1 MRLYP
6 ILFALAAALL
16 LPACTDEIDGP
27 DEPEFPGDTF
37 VGDTRVMALGPETEG
52 FSSPGFTLVL
62 QAPDGSMISRTGQH
76 QRSGA
81 SSRLTLDTGLSDGEY
96 RLMYLEYPIEE
107 NPALADLKSEF
118 ATTQFGL
125 GSRVEIAGGTV
136 TVLDTYDEEIGL
148 PGKGTA
154 DEPYEISSYN
164 NLIKL
169 AQVVNSEEKNSLI
182 TADTHFRQTGKID
195 MYQASREVDRRYGW
209 LPIGANPALPFRGHY
224 HGAAISTLIIDREH
238 SAGVGLFGY
247 VHNAAFDGVSFSN
260 SAISGNFATG
270 MLVGA
275 SLTGGNDRGMLT
287 ITDCHVSGCE
297 VTGSDESVGIG
308 GLLGAAD
315 MHTRAYLQNCSS
327 TDNKISAAY
336 NAGGLAGAAG
346 IYSCLAFSDCVN
358 TSPVSASYAGAGG
371 MVGSCDSLYTTAC
384 SNAGI
389 IRGAMAYSP
398 GDTKNSGIGAGGLAG
413 GAGMTSVTSSS
424 NTGAVSGYAG
434 VGGLIGSTRVK
445 GSDADAYMYNNVV
458 ARYCWNE
465 GEVSGTECVGGLM
478 GEAQAGTYA
487 VYNTGRVSG
496 TSYVA
501 GIAGCTSIAVVHNA
515 INTGEVSGGDYVA
528 GIVGKT
534 QFGSIA
540 LNHNYGPLAATGR
553 NLAGVV
559 ALAGNNT
566 IVHYCGNF
574 GDLNA
579 TGTGPVG
586 GIVGEIGDPREWT
599 AMNIAEC
606 VIGSMEVVMGFVG
619 PLLAVTEH
627 PIAQA
632 SKVLK
637 NFLRVAE
644 VATDAGLLI
653 SDTVLWGMGVD
664 EMIEE
669 EEVAELQAT
678 LDEKSISINEEIKS
692 CMRQMRA
699 SATYASGA
707 FDTSAL
713 AEGYLTELESTLAY
727 YESEGG
733 ELAFNEE
740 INLTREDRA
749 GYLEKTHKTNEII
762 HQVVSGVCIL
772 VGTVASIG
780 GIVAT
785 GGAAAPFVIAGSL
798 ASIAGGL
805 NAITKSCM
813 EFEDNAV
820 FISQCVNTGAIRA
833 SSGDVGAI
841 AGRVEDN
848 SIVRDCLNTG
858 NGNRYGCLPHDR
870 ARRQ

>member
-346 IYSCLAFSDCVN
+346 IYSCQ
-358 TSPVSASYAGAGG
+358 
-371 MVGSCDSLYTTAC
+371 
-384 SNAGI
+384 
-389 IRGAMAYSP
+389 
-398 GDTKNSGIGAGGLAG
+398 IG
-413 GAGMTSVTSSS
+413 
-424 NTGAVSGYAG
+424 
-434 VGGLIGSTRVK
+434 
-445 GSDADAYMYNNVV
+445 
-458 ARYCWNE
+458 
-465 GEVSGTECVGGLM
+465 
-478 GEAQAGTYA
+478 
-487 VYNTGRVSG
+487 
-496 TSYVA
+496 
-501 GIAGCTSIAVVHNA
+501 
-515 INTGEVSGGDYVA
+515 
-528 GIVGKT
+528 
-534 QFGSIA
+534 
-540 LNHNYGPLAATGR
+540 
-553 NLAGVV
+553 
-559 ALAGNNT
+559 
-566 IVHYCGNF
+566 
-574 GDLNA
+574 
-579 TGTGPVG
+579 
-586 GIVGEIGDPREWT
+586 
-599 AMNIAEC
+599 
-606 VIGSMEVVMGFVG
+606 
-619 PLLAVTEH
+619 
-627 PIAQA
+627 
-632 SKVLK
+632 
-637 NFLRVAE
+637 
-644 VATDAGLLI
+644 
-653 SDTVLWGMGVD
+653 
-664 EMIEE
+664 
-669 EEVAELQAT
+669 
-678 LDEKSISINEEIKS
+678 
-692 CMRQMRA
+692 RA
-699 SATYASGA
+699 
-707 FDTSAL
+707 
-713 AEGYLTELESTLAY
+713 
-727 YESEGG
+727 
-733 ELAFNEE
+733 
-740 INLTREDRA
+740 
-749 GYLEKTHKTNEII
+749 H
-762 HQVVSGVCIL
+762 V
-772 VGTVASIG
+772 
-780 GIVAT
+780 
-785 GGAAAPFVIAGSL
+785 
-798 ASIAGGL
+798 
-805 NAITKSCM
+805 
-813 EFEDNAV
+813 
-820 FISQCVNTGAIRA
+820 
-833 SSGDVGAI
+833 
-841 AGRVEDN
+841 
-848 SIVRDCLNTG
+848 
-858 NGNRYGCLPHDR
+858 
-870 ARRQ
+870 